1 MPKRLKLEP
10 HQTPSEL
17 SKLYP
22 QASDP
27 IERTRYQIIWLLA
40 TGRVTED
47 VADVTGYCRNSI
59 YRLVR
64 RYNQLGANGLKD
76 KRHQHPDTQPLLS
89 VVEQAQLLQTLRTPT
104 ADGGLWNSRKVAEWM
119 SNLLERPVSVQRGW
133 DYLRSCRRQRRSVIE
148 FFYQAIKAMV
158 NSAVQ
163 TPSLIPQVE
172 T

>member
-1 MPKRLKLEP
+1 
-10 HQTPSEL
+10 
-17 SKLYP
+17 
-22 QASDP
+22 
-27 IERTRYQIIWLLA
+27 
-40 TGRVTED
+40 
-47 VADVTGYCRNSI
+47 
-59 YRLVR
+59 
-64 RYNQLGANGLKD
+64 LKD
-76 KRHQHPDTQPLLS
+76 KRHQHPGCQPLLS
-89 VVEQAQLLQTLRTPT
+89 LVEQAQLLQTLQTPP

-148 FFYQAIKAMV
+148 FFDQAIKAMV